1 MSITSYLHDQLLGIL
16 KVPRVT
22 AAANT
27 DPDMKCIVALN
38 SEIINF
44 KQKEQKN
51 EEKKKLEVVRVEKQ
65 SRGK

>member
-44 KQKEQKN
+44 KQMLDKPVK
-51 EEKKKLEVVRVEKQ
+51 
-65 SRGK
+65 